1 MVDSLCMLLPTS
13 KPSHCYGCGVLYSNR
28 IFKIYKKTYHP
39 PGWLWTFSNHFYL
52 SLLPGLSKKSAYR
65 LNVTLMTSATGTV
78 IIKKIFRSHKPYILS
93 QKAYK
98 VAPFSGAT
106 LNYLLTCSYT
116 FTYKRKVAFAWNVF
130 ELERCGV
137 ANFFTTK
144 FFKWLRL

>member
-1 MVDSLCMLLPTS
+1 M
-13 KPSHCYGCGVLYSNR
+13 
-28 IFKIYKKTYHP
+28 
-39 PGWLWTFSNHFYL
+39 

-78 IIKKIFRSHKPYILS
+78 LIKKIFRFHKPYYILS

-106 LNYLLTCSYT
+106 LNYLLTCTHT

-130 ELERCGV
+130 ELERCKV
-137 ANFFTTK
+137 ANFSTTK
-144 FFKWLRL
+144 FFN